1 MRGPAGATRG
11 VPKVSTNRGFM
22 IMGTSFTEGTAR
34 TTLNASIP
42 DVERLSQAIHLDEST
57 PEGFCSLALRNV
69 FETVVC
75 YDSAREDR
83 NLHLSR

>member
-1 MRGPAGATRG
+1 MLPEASQ
-11 VPKVSTNRGFM
+11 KS
-22 IMGTSFTEGTAR
+22 AR
-34 TTLNASIP
+34 TVGSRYWLHLSQRERACTTLHASIP
-42 DVERLSQAIHLDEST
+42 DVERLSQAIHLDETT

-75 YDSAREDR
+75 YDSAEEDR